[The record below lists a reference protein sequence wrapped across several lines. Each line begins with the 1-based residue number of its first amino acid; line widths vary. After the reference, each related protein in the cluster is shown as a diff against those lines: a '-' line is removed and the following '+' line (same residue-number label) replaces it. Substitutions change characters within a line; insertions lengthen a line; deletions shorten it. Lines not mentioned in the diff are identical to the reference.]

1 MPNQIEGKN
10 SWLLKLAKTV
20 TRRRQCAFK
29 WQTLIFQG
37 TTKMWLY
44 FPNFSPCPILNF
56 KKVTIIR
63 NSNRICGWTFC
74 LTDIYLMRS
83 IYQTFLFSIFLK
95 HTFFSLTKLRQRTN
109 QCMKVVGNIS
119 QRSSQRGWNWLL
131 SKVWSN
137 LFLLI
142 SSPFWVLDVLF
153 SFMFK
158 NYIS

>member
-1 MPNQIEGKN
+1 
-10 SWLLKLAKTV
+10 
-20 TRRRQCAFK
+20 
-29 WQTLIFQG
+29 
-37 TTKMWLY
+37 
-44 FPNFSPCPILNF
+44 
-56 KKVTIIR
+56 
-63 NSNRICGWTFC
+63 
-74 LTDIYLMRS
+74 
-83 IYQTFLFSIFLK
+83 
-95 HTFFSLTKLRQRTN
+95 
-109 QCMKVVGNIS
+109 MKVVGNIS